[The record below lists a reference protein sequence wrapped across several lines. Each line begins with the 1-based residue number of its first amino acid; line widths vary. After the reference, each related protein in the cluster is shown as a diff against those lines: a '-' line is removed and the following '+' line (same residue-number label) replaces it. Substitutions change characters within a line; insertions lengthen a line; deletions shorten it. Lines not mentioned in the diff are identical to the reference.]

1 MTELTASSAP
11 AVAPPGRATREIRS
25 LAVFHL
31 GGVGGPQR
39 SLGGAMGWLRERGT
53 VEFIVPEAG
62 PAAAVYGRLGAV
74 TVSDYSAL
82 TYARGIR
89 PALRAVRQL
98 VSEVRFFR
106 RELRRR
112 RPDLVVVVTTV
123 LPAVLIAAR
132 LERIPSVVYAAE
144 LYQQE
149 WKGSPL
155 LRVWGGL
162 LAAGTA
168 WLADGIVCCSDAVAR
183 QFPTRSRKPLSVAY
197 PPIGREYEQGDRE
210 RGRARYDVED
220 AQPCIAVVGSL
231 SRGRGQD
238 VAIRAM
244 PLIQRRFPAAR
255 LLVVGAAHPRPAD
268 LAFAEEL
275 RTLTDELGVS
285 GAVVFAE
292 PTDAM
297 ADVYAASD
305 IVVNP
310 ARFEEPF
317 GRVAPE
323 ALIAGRPV
331 VATSVGAIPEVIRD
345 GVDGLLVPRD
355 DHEALAAAVE
365 RHLDDP
371 ARASDLTAS
380 GRQAVLE
387 KFGEAQDLA
396 AWKRVLE
403 AVLLSG
409 RG

>member
-1 MTELTASSAP
+1 
-11 AVAPPGRATREIRS
+11 
-25 LAVFHL
+25 
-31 GGVGGPQR
+31 
-39 SLGGAMGWLRERGT
+39 MGWLRERGT

-82 TYARGIR
+82 TYARGIG
-89 PALRAVRQL
+89 PGLRAVRQL

-112 RPDLVVVVTTV
+112 RPDLVVAVTTV

-132 LERIPSVVYAAE
+132 LERVPSVVYAAE

-155 LRVWGGL
+155 LRIWGRL
-162 LAAGTA
+162 LASGTA

-183 QFPTRSRKPLSVAY
+183 QFPQRRRKPLSIAY
-197 PPIGREYEQGDRE
+197 PPIGREFEGGDRE
-210 RGRARYDVED
+210 RGRGRYGVED

-244 PLIQRRFPAAR
+244 PLIQRRFPEAR
-255 LLVVGAAHPRPAD
+255 LLIVGAAHPRAAD
-268 LAFAEEL
+268 LAYAEEL
-275 RTLTDELGVS
+275 RTLTDELGVA

-297 ADVYAASD
+297 ADVYAAAD
-305 IVVNP
+305 VVVNP
-310 ARFEEPF
+310 ARMEEAF

-371 ARASDLTAS
+371 ARANDLTAS
-380 GRQAVLE
+380 GRKAVLE

-396 AWKRVLE
+396 AWERVFE